1 MLGRLAPEEQPDVHG
16 RAALIHGE
24 DYISH
29 MRWVLRTFSILLFIA
44 AALSCGAQWDRGEE
58 EQVFRIEQYDLLD
71 RRTEVPGVGRE
82 VPGIDLIKKCTPRCI
97 AGDDSS
103 YAARG
108 SDDIQW
114 PEPGTDEDSAALP
127 ARIHWMRLHMRVDP
141 ELKDQPL
148 FLDVSCT
155 ADVSVYLNGEEVL
168 RSGSRA
174 AQVATDGTP
183 DGEPPRFA
191 VPVSFAGDDGK
202 EIIAV
207 RMDLGTGNSGP
218 RPELRMTLHDRRIDG
233 IVQQE
238 NLHAGTFVG
247 INLIIFLLAIILWSF
262 DRSDHNWLLLACITL
277 ITACRSLTF
286 AAGNWD
292 IGMGATTHSVMAIA
306 SEALHFWPSYL
317 LLLLLR
323 RLLGMERWKRA
334 KFYAVA
340 MVLVTLGM
348 IFGGIFEG
356 LEFDDNEIKTSIPSV
371 ILFVVIAI
379 GAVFVGVAL
388 VGLFVQVVRLGA
400 KLLRSKGYVR
410 WIGAGALF
418 SSLSNWFFAVI
429 IGIAHLPNSSW
440 LATVSDY
447 FNYVGLT
454 VSAAVFMA
462 IRSAHQNRAVARQRD
477 DLDREVHERTAELR
491 QERDRSDE
499 LLLNILPHEVAE
511 ELKRTGAAAAKHFD
525 QASVLFTDFK
535 GFTTMSE
542 KVGAAELLEELNT
555 CFKAFDD
562 IIGAHGVEK
571 IKTIGDAYMCA
582 GGLPDPK
589 TSSPADV
596 VFAALEMQAFME
608 KRRIEREAQGK
619 LAFAMRVG
627 IHTGPVVAG
636 IVGVKKFQY
645 DIWGDTVNTASRME
659 SSGEVGQVNIS
670 ENTYSLVKDI
680 PGLAFTPRGKV
691 QAKGKGEMEMFFV
704 SRA

>member
-1 MLGRLAPEEQPDVHG
+1 
-16 RAALIHGE
+16 
-24 DYISH
+24 
-29 MRWVLRTFSILLFIA
+29 MRWALRAFSVALLMA
-44 AALSCGAQWDRGEE
+44 AALVCRPQSDSDAVESSFELDR
-58 EQVFRIEQYDLLD
+58 YDLLD
-71 RRTEVPGVGRE
+71 RTTEVPGVGHE
-82 VPGIDLIKKCTPRCI
+82 VPGIDLVKKGTPRCM
-97 AGDDSS
+97 AGDDSLFAS
-103 YAARG
+103 RAF
-108 SDDIQW
+108 DDSSW
-114 PEPGTDEDSAALP
+114 PEPGTVEDSAMP
-127 ARIHWMRLHMRVDP
+127 PGRIHWMRVHVEVAA
-141 ELKDQPL
+141 ELKEQPL
-148 FLDVSCT
+148 FLDVSCNGH
-155 ADVSVYLNGEEVL
+155 VSVYVNGEEVL
-168 RSGSRA
+168 RAGSPSA
-174 AQVATDGTP
+174 EPCASDTP
-183 DGEPPRFA
+183 DGEHPRLV
-191 VPVSFAGDDGK
+191 VPIAFSGDGL
-202 EIIAV
+202 ETIAV
-207 RMDLGTGNSGP
+207 RMDLGEGHSGP

-233 IVQQE
+233 IVQQG
-238 NLHAGTFVG
+238 NLHAGTFIG

-262 DRSDHNWLLLACITL
+262 DRTDHNWLLLACITL
-277 ITACRSLTF
+277 ITACRSFTF
-286 AAGNWD
+286 ASGNWD
-292 IGMGATTHSVMAIA
+292 IGLDRSTHSVMEIA
-306 SEALHFWPSYL
+306 SEALRFWPSYL

-340 MVLVTLGM
+340 MVLVTMGM
-348 IFGGIFEG
+348 IAGGILG
-356 LEFDDNEIKTSIPSV
+356 GIEFDENEVKASALMVS
-371 ILFVVIAI
+371 LFVAITI
-379 GAVFVGVAL
+379 GAVIVGIAL
-388 VGLFVQVVRLGA
+388 VGLFVQVVRLGT
-400 KLLRSKGYVR
+400 KLLRSHGYVR

-418 SSLSNWFFAVI
+418 SSLSTWFFSI
-429 IGIAHLPNSSW
+429 LIGLAHLPKSSW

-542 KVGAAELLEELNT
+542 QVGAAELLEELNT

-608 KRRIEREAQGK
+608 KRRVEREAQGK

-670 ENTYSLVKDI
+670 GNTYALVKDI

-704 SRA
+704 RRSGEAGQENFVDRA